1 MIAVRDGG
9 DPNMIDDIRVQW
21 PTPQPD
27 PSPKKP
33 TPPSNCSRPGLLPQ
47 SYALAKLGY
56 SDDEIRTITS
66 APKITDTVAA

>member
-1 MIAVRDGG
+1 MADAATRSVAQEADAT
-9 DPNMIDDIRVQW
+9 VKLFQA
-21 PTPQPD
+21 
-27 PSPKKP
+27 
-33 TPPSNCSRPGLLPQ
+33 GLLPQ